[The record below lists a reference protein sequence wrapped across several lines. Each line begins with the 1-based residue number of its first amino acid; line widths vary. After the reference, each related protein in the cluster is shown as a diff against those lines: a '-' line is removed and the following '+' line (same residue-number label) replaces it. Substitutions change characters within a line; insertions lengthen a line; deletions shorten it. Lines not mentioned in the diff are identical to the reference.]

1 MSDFINSFTFSAILY
16 SLITILL
23 YVVFLN
29 LAKRL
34 LFKDNVDANK
44 TLNNPK
50 FKTIVRIIY
59 SLVKYTLFLVLVLLL
74 FSIWGI
80 DIAPALAGLGLLGFV
95 IGLSAQKFIGDII
108 AGFLIVFENHFSV
121 GDTVDVNGFTG
132 TVIDF
137 GLRSTKI
144 KHWKGHVKIFSNSHL
159 SPLTNLSKTHSTAI
173 VKFNLSYEADIKII
187 NQKLSKL
194 LIDYYESSNLLNTKP
209 KMLGISNFNSF
220 SFEITVI
227 CETIVNQQY
236 QVERELR
243 ELILTKLKLKG
254 DDFSYHAHKK

>member
-59 SLVKYTLFLVLVLLL
+59 SLLKYTLFLVLVLLL

-137 GLRSTKI
+137 G
-144 KHWKGHVKIFSNSHL
+144 
-159 SPLTNLSKTHSTAI
+159 
-173 VKFNLSYEADIKII
+173 
-187 NQKLSKL
+187 
-194 LIDYYESSNLLNTKP
+194 
-209 KMLGISNFNSF
+209 
-220 SFEITVI
+220 
-227 CETIVNQQY
+227 
-236 QVERELR
+236 
-243 ELILTKLKLKG
+243 
-254 DDFSYHAHKK
+254 